1 MNQILNIFRKD
12 TRRFWPEIVLS
23 VIVVFA
29 FVLVYPNEWR
39 IFHDRNVQE
48 RMSIML
54 AALGLLMVTGWWLLI
69 ARAVHAESLVG
80 DQQFWIT
87 RPYEW
92 KKLLAAKVLFL
103 AAWIG
108 VPILLAE
115 SLLLVEAGFHPLAY
129 MPGLLFNL
137 LLFSTSFLLPM
148 YALATVT
155 SNFARLTMTVLGVL
169 ILYIGYMF
177 LVNGIPHGYTADN
190 PYTNY
195 ILSPLLFAGCATA
208 IALQYATRRV
218 WVSRGLL
225 IALPILMAVS
235 VAAYRRQSLVDRA
248 YPQPGATAAAPLI
261 IASMPS
267 AAFPVQSRTWEGED
281 YIDMPVQYSGVA
293 EGTAVFVDDFK
304 FSITAA
310 DGSQWSSPWQ
320 AFRERNLPGTQH
332 AEQQELHLMID
343 PALYE
348 RFRAAPVTLRIT
360 FAVSRYQSDT
370 VTKMAYPVG
379 DAAVP
384 GIGYCSPE
392 YGNNMLCRA
401 ALRPRLTHVTV
412 LWSHAACP
420 DAQTSAVSTAEGD
433 AWLEPSGTVFTL
445 GSVGTTRMFFRRYNE
460 DSDYSHWHI
469 CPGSPLT
476 LTQYHLLERTQA
488 SMTLTNFVLPANV
501 VPAS

>member
-12 TRRFWPEIVLS
+12 TRRFWPEIALS
-23 VIVVFA
+23 VIAVFA
-29 FVLVYPNEWR
+29 FALVFPNEWR
-39 IFHDRNVQE
+39 VFHDQSVQE

-54 AALGLLMVTGWWLLI
+54 AVLGILMVTGWWLLI

-92 KKLLAAKVLFL
+92 KKLLAAKALFL

-108 VPILLAE
+108 VPYLLAQ
-115 SLLLVEAGFHPLAY
+115 LLLLAEAGFHPLAY

-148 YALATVT
+148 VALAAVT

-169 ILYIGYMF
+169 IVFSGYMF
-177 LVNGIPHGYTADN
+177 LINGIPHGYTSTN
-190 PYTNY
+190 PYTNTV
-195 ILSPLLFAGCATA
+195 LVPLLLAGCAAA
-208 IALQYATRRV
+208 IGLQYATRRV

-248 YPQPGATAAAPLI
+248 YPAPSAAAAVPLI
-261 IASMPS
+261 IASMPN
-267 AAFPVQSRTWEGED
+267 AAHPVEARSWEGED
-281 YIDMPVQYSGVA
+281 YIDLPVQYGGVA
-293 EGTAVFVDDFK
+293 EGTAVFADDFK

-320 AFRERNLPGTQH
+320 SIQERTVNNAHSSGLS
-332 AEQQELHLMID
+332 LMID

-348 RFRAAPVTLRIT
+348 RFKTAPVTLRIT

-370 VTKMAYPVG
+370 VTKMAFTAG
-379 DAAVP
+379 DAAIP
-384 GIGYCSPE
+384 GIGFCASE
-392 YGNNMLCRA
+392 YSSTMICRA
-401 ALRPRLTHVTV
+401 ALRGPRLTHVTM
-412 LWSHAACP
+412 LWSHGACP
-420 DAQTSAVSTAEGD
+420 DAQTSPVSTAEDD
-433 AWLEPSGTVFTL
+433 AWLGPGGINIAP
-445 GSVGTTRMFFRRYNE
+445 GSVWTMRMFFFHRSNE

-476 LTQYHLLERTQA
+476 LTQYNLLERTQA

-501 VPAS
+501 VPTS

>member
-1 MNQILNIFRKD
+1 MTQILNIFRKD
-12 TRRFWPEIVLS
+12 TRRFWPEIVLT
-23 VIVVFA
+23 VIAVFA
-29 FVLVYPNEWR
+29 YALVYPNEWR
-39 IFHDRNVQE
+39 VFHDRNVQA
-48 RMSIML
+48 RMSFML
-54 AALGLLMVTGWWLLI
+54 AALGILMVTGWWLLI

-108 VPILLAE
+108 VPILMAE
-115 SLLLVEAGFHPLAY
+115 SLLLAEAGFHPLAY
-129 MPGLLFNL
+129 MPGLLFKL

-177 LVNGIPHGYTADN
+177 LINGIPHGYTADN

-195 ILSPLLFAGCATA
+195 VLCPLLFAGCAAA
-208 IALQYATRRV
+208 IGLQYATRRV

-225 IALPILMAVS
+225 IALPILMAIS
-235 VAAYRRQSLVDRA
+235 AFAYSRQSLVDRA
-248 YPQPGATAAAPLI
+248 YPTPNATAMAPLS
-261 IASMPS
+261 IASMPN
-267 AAFPVQSRTWEGED
+267 AANPVEARTWEGED
-281 YIDMPVQYSGVA
+281 YIDLPVQYSGVA

-304 FSITAA
+304 FTITAA

-320 AFRERNLPGTQH
+320 AFRERNLPGTHH
-332 AEQQELHLMID
+332 AGLHLMID
-343 PALYE
+343 PELYE
-348 RFRAAPVTLRIT
+348 RFKTAPVTLRIT

-370 VTKMAYPVG
+370 ATKMAYPAG
-379 DAAVP
+379 DVTVP
-384 GIGYCSPE
+384 GIGFCAPE
-392 YGNNMLCRA
+392 YGNNVLCRA
-401 ALRPRLTHVTV
+401 ALRPRLTYVTV
-412 LWSHAACP
+412 LWSHAACS
-420 DAQTSAVSTAEGD
+420 DAQTSAVSRAEGD
-433 AWLEPSGTVFTL
+433 AWLEPAGTIFAL
-445 GSVGTTRMFFRRYNE
+445 GSVGTTRIFFHRYSE
-460 DSDYSHWHI
+460 DSDYSHWHV

-476 LTQYHLLERTQA
+476 LTQYHLLERTQT

-501 VPAS
+501 VPTS

>member
-29 FVLVYPNEWR
+29 FVLVFPNEWGV
-39 IFHDRNVQE
+39 FHDQSVQE
-48 RMSIML
+48 RMRIML
-54 AALGLLMVTGWWLLI
+54 AALGILMVTGWWLLI
-69 ARAVHAESLVG
+69 ARVVHAESLVG

-108 VPILLAE
+108 VPYLLAQ
-115 SLLLVEAGFHPLAY
+115 LLLLAEAGFHPLAY

-137 LLFSTSFLLPM
+137 LMVGTIFLLPM
-148 YALATVT
+148 YALAAIT

-169 ILYIGYMF
+169 IVFIGYMF
-177 LVNGIPHGYTADN
+177 LINGIPHGYTSAN
-190 PYTNY
+190 PYTNAV
-195 ILSPLLFAGCATA
+195 LGPLVFAGCAAA
-208 IALQYATRRV
+208 IGLQYATRRV

-248 YPQPGATAAAPLI
+248 YPAPSAAAAAPLI
-261 IASMPS
+261 IASMPN
-267 AAFPVQSRTWEGED
+267 AAHPVEARSWEGED
-281 YIDMPVQYSGVA
+281 YIDLPVQYSGVA
-293 EGTAVFVDDFK
+293 EGTAVFADDFK

-320 AFRERNLPGTQH
+320 HIQERNLPGIH
-332 AEQQELHLMID
+332 YAGLSLMID

-348 RFRAAPVTLRIT
+348 RFKTAPVTLRIT
-360 FAVSRYQSDT
+360 LAVSRYQSDT
-370 VTKMAYPVG
+370 VTKMAFPSG
-379 DAAVP
+379 DATIP
-384 GIGYCSPE
+384 GIGFCASE
-392 YGNNMLCRA
+392 YSNTLLCRA
-401 ALRPRLTHVTV
+401 ALRGPRLTHYTV
-412 LWSHAACP
+412 VWSHGACS
-420 DAQTSAVSTAEGD
+420 DAQTSPVSTAEGD
-433 AWLEPSGTVFTL
+433 AWFEPGGTNFAP
-445 GSVGTTRMFFRRYNE
+445 GSVWTMHSFFFRDFEGSGYA
-460 DSDYSHWHI
+460 HWHV

-476 LTQYHLLERTQA
+476 LTQYHLLERTQT
-488 SMTLTNFVLPANV
+488 SMTLMNFQLPANV
-501 VPAS
+501 GPQR